1 MGYKWAYHFFQHS
14 RLYIY
19 IYKMDQLDSK
29 FFLQQYPILTRENNY
44 FYVHY
49 YCCNL
54 YINDVKTIE
63 EEYNRMNIPY
73 RLYNL
78 GRAFVYYKFI
88 ELFSPELLK
97 NINKVKNLKKNFNTF
112 IYTNGDQNQKDKYT
126 TIAEKSNENC

>member
-1 MGYKWAYHFFQHS
+1 MNC
-14 RLYIY
+14 LE
-19 IYKMDQLDSK
+19 SK
-29 FFLQQYPILTRENNY
+29 FFSQQYPILTRDNNY

-54 YINDVKTIE
+54 YINDVKIIE
-63 EEYNRMNIPY
+63 NEFNQMNIPT

-78 GRAFVYYKFI
+78 GRAFLYYKFI

-112 IYTNGDQNQKDKYT
+112 IYTNGDQDQKNQHT
-126 TIAEKSNENC
+126 TIAEESNEDCET